1 MIIPTTYI
9 LTQTAWIRALGTEE
23 AFPDELIETM
33 VDEIIHNGLV
43 LYTLFLPAFPI
54 HFLSIGITDLGTY
67 LSTKRI
73 LKETI
78 ADGIRKDT
86 D

>member
-1 MIIPTTYI
+1 M
-9 LTQTAWIRALGTEE
+9 IRALGTEE